1 MRRAPRPRA
10 RERVRLGRCVH
21 EDIWRTPARL
31 PGTSVHRSTTSGPF
45 GRVVRRTMPVG
56 ARCFAVLLV
65 LHPALGAF
73 PSSLPIDLA
82 SLDALLAGQDV
93 CGDADHRE
101 SCLRVA
107 DCAKMDPLVECTAA
121 DPVWLPDPARG
132 GGGGLEVLFRRVLP
146 VPAIPPPNS
155 LKESRNRVVSSAVH
169 QQLPSAVALYD
180 KSAVVK
186 VHAEH
191 CTTRYCVIPAALY
204 LVHEAGVSYPSSKIK
219 VRPWRQP

>member
-1 MRRAPRPRA
+1 
-10 RERVRLGRCVH
+10 
-21 EDIWRTPARL
+21 
-31 PGTSVHRSTTSGPF
+31 
-45 GRVVRRTMPVG
+45 MPVG

-107 DCAKMDPLVECTAA
+107 DCAEMDPLVECTAA

-146 VPAIPPPNS
+146 VPALPHPNS
-155 LKESRNRVVSSAVH
+155 GSLKASLNREAFSVKLSEKAQSVKTEKKGLRESGRNTMLA
-169 QQLPSAVALYD
+169 
-180 KSAVVK
+180 
-186 VHAEH
+186 
-191 CTTRYCVIPAALY
+191 
-204 LVHEAGVSYPSSKIK
+204 
-219 VRPWRQP
+219 